1 MKSTAHTPA
10 QQNIASDSV
19 AALARQCGAEIVY
32 SQEERNA
39 VLGRH
44 TVQQSNVPNSE
55 LALVSVIAG
64 AVTASTTKSITG
76 CSWKVAATT
85 GVIGAAVLCV
95 MGKVASA
102 RQADISAHQIVA
114 LQNAEHKLA
123 QIKASK
129 ASLMATKMDSPD
141 YQCNGDEKSILMSL
155 DSMYNEPSRILGL
168 LWARAYAPEF
178 RDDSI
183 AFNTKFTQM
192 LCDEFHMGPI
202 NPKSTGEIMLILM
215 TISRLLVSA
224 QAKMNPAFKDL
235 VEHRGVPPELHDELA
250 EFMFWASKLI
260 LDQTITIGDET
271 IVVPYPAKTCYLD
284 YCQQRYS
291 HYMNLLE
298 QDEVNLENDVRILRS
313 MHQQDLPES

>member
-19 AALARQCGAEIVY
+19 AAVARQCGAEIVY

-55 LALVSVIAG
+55 LALVSLIAG
-64 AVTASTTKSITG
+64 AVTASATKSITG

-95 MGKVASA
+95 MGKVSSA
-102 RQADISAHQIVA
+102 RQADVSARQIVA

-155 DSMYNEPSRILGL
+155 DRMYNEPSRILGL